1 MAEHN
6 ANSRLEA
13 FCDGVFAIALTLLI
27 IEIHAPE
34 RESIETTAALWEKLR
49 HLAPSVFAFVLSFCI
64 ILITWVNHH
73 ATIKLVHKSS
83 ASFIYANGFLLL
95 TVVFIPF
102 PTALLGQFIGTD
114 HAAPAVVLYNA
125 VLAIQALGWIA
136 VSVTACGNGLCR
148 DEPTAT
154 AMRKNGTK
162 GYFAFGFYALRDP
175 RALVSPRSRGGHY
188 RILARLADVGNQNE
202 TRLIAHFC
210 ALTILSN

>member
-1 MAEHN
+1 MADHN

-34 RESIETTAALWEKLR
+34 RDSIETTAALWEKLR

-73 ATIKLVHKSS
+73 ATIKLVHRSS

-102 PTALLGQFIGTD
+102 PTALLGQFIGSD
-114 HAAPAVVLYNA
+114 HASPAVVLYNA
-125 VLAIQALGWIA
+125 VLAIQALAWIA
-136 VSVTACGNGLCR
+136 VASTACGNGLCR
-148 DEPTAT
+148 DESAAAT
-154 AMRKNGTK
+154 LGENGRK
-162 GYFAFGFYALRDP
+162 GYFAFVFYSVLAVLALWFP
-175 RALVSPRSRGGHY
+175 NAVAVATTASWLTWLVISIQMKH
-188 RILARLADVGNQNE
+188 A
-202 TRLIAHFC
+202 
-210 ALTILSN
+210 